1 MRILPA
7 RIRDGLLISLA
18 LHGTVLAWVQL
29 HKPEPLPVVATVPPT
44 PAVTVTDVAVEPL
57 AVALLDDHTVA
68 AIPAAAAPTVAAT
81 VAGSAFN
88 RGTAHRISTGTR
100 TGPAT
105 ETATKPHS
113 ALMTMRHPDPPE
125 LKGPSDAFWA
135 QFEANTKPLQPKA
148 IEGERI
154 EDEIADAGAN
164 LRNPRWIAN
173 HSSEQ
178 VMAERMRHLAAEEA
192 RDGHELQHKGAG
204 YEADHATFKGE
215 VEPDG
220 TVHIA
225 EKTRYDPTEILM
237 EKLGANP
244 YGANK
249 LRMLDRTRD
258 ERYEIGKQY
267 KTRQLAQSAVIAQKN
282 LDYLWTR
289 TTTTAERKEALFE
302 MWDEC
307 AETGT
312 DELIAGGTAARNVI
326 VGFIKGR
333 LTGDAAYTAA
343 ELAAFNAK
351 KKSKAPFDPYAD

>member
-29 HKPEPLPVVATVPPT
+29 RKPEPLPVVATVPP
-44 PAVTVTDVAVEPL
+44 PPPQVTDIEVEPM

-68 AIPAAAAPTVAAT
+68 AIPAAALPAVAAT
-81 VAGSAFN
+81 VAA
-88 RGTAHRISTGTR
+88 GTVTSHGAAQRISTGTT
-100 TGPAT
+100 TGP
-105 ETATKPHS
+105 ETKTPPKPHS
-113 ALMTMRHPDPPE
+113 GLMTMREPE
-125 LKGPSDAFWA
+125 QKGLSDEFMARFL
-135 QFEANTKPLQPKA
+135 ANSKPLQPKA

-154 EDEIADAGAN
+154 EDDIASAGEH
-164 LRNPRWIAN
+164 LRNPSWIAN
-173 HSSEQ
+173 HSPEE
-178 VMAERMRHLAAEEA
+178 VTYERMRHLGAEQA
-192 RDGHELQHKGAG
+192 RDEHELQHKGTG
-204 YEADHATFKGE
+204 YEANHATFKGE

-220 TVHIA
+220 TIHIE
-225 EKTRYDPTEILM
+225 EKRRYDPTEILM
-237 EKLGANP
+237 EKFGANP

-267 KTRQLAQSAVIAQKN
+267 KTRQLAQSAVIAQNN
-282 LDYLWTR
+282 LNYLWAR
-289 TTTTAERKEALFE
+289 TTNVAERKQGLFE

-307 AETGT
+307 AETGSE
-312 DELIAGGTAARNVI
+312 ELVAGGTAARHVI
-326 VGFIKGR
+326 VGFIKDK

-351 KKSKAPFDPYAD
+351 KKSSAAFDPYAD